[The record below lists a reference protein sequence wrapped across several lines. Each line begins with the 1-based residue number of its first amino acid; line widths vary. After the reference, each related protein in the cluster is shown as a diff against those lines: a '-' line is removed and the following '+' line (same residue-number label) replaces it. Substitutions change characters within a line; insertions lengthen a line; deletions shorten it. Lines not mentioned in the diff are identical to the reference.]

1 MINPNSQHSRY
12 NIVVNN
18 NVDYAEL
25 RFFGGVTLEIANN
38 AFMQLLDHSL
48 FRHNMHACYDFS
60 EAIIET
66 DMKELEQ
73 HAEFVSQHTHLRGT
87 SYKLAMVT
95 DETLNSAL
103 LNVYRLL
110 ISKTTIEAEVFGSK
124 KQALHW
130 LNQEVS

>member
-1 MINPNSQHSRY
+1 MINPNSQHSRF
-12 NIVVNN
+12 NIVLNN
-18 NVDYAEL
+18 NVDYADL
-25 RFFGGVTLEIANN
+25 RFFGCVTLEIANN
-38 AFMQLLDHSL
+38 AFKQLLDHSL
-48 FRHNMHACYDFS
+48 FRHNMNACYDFC

-73 HAEFVSQHTHLRGT
+73 HAEFVSQHTHRRGT

-130 LNQEVS
+130 LNQDSP